1 MEHNVSDIELN
12 RNNNEYY
19 VEQQV
24 VSFKQNTEKKIV

>member
-12 RNNNEYY
+12 RNNNEHYI
-19 VEQQV
+19 EQQV